1 MAEYLFPF
9 DKVEKDSD
17 IVIYGMGV
25 VGQQYLGQVQ
35 ALKYCHV
42 VALIDRNAAAFKN
55 APYHVETMDSL
66 NKYTFDYI
74 VIAVLYEGTAKSI
87 IADIQQ
93 KIDVPKEK
101 FIFGKTGWG
110 ISLYGLAHM
119 LKGYKELSDC
129 LEDFLTKARGQIDFF
144 ADAIMELKKN
154 LYLVPEICDRQRKF
168 FMDYLHQETSARKK
182 IILLRFLYEAECFD
196 KKCAELFM
204 HSIEDIKDD
213 FDARMW
219 LLWELSNMELHY
231 QSIRYDDF
239 FLDERRIIRENI
251 EHYLGGKK
259 YVKGQASKDGKRLA
273 LIATCCYIPSLPNF
287 RMLRPVANEMK
298 KRGYQVRI
306 FPIDLFRYSY
316 GECFIE
322 PFWPVVERSDLSEES
337 FKAVLETGVE
347 MTYPKGA
354 TIQDR
359 IEHFAANLYEYN
371 PDIVYDFS
379 GSYPFGSPIYYD
391 VFPTVYLPMRGCS
404 TGAWFDKYVARNEEL
419 CKKENEIFRSILP
432 EQLEVALPAYTDR
445 KNELPPEPYER
456 KEHGFDSGDFLIIT
470 SGRRLRTDLSIEF
483 IDCVCS
489 FLAQHS
495 NTRWI
500 LVSDSIRDYIKV
512 RYGSLL
518 EEDRIIDWGYESN
531 LSRLY
536 GMCDIYWS
544 PERNGSA
551 GCVSEAMQCGL
562 PIVLTTFP
570 SDILPH
576 VGEENAIAGGYTE
589 CKEYV
594 EHLYSDKELYKQKS
608 QLMKE
613 RYNATIHGE
622 GDYVRKLLEIGA
634 CIDKK

>member
-9 DKVEKDSD
+9 DKVKKDSD

-25 VGQQYLGQVQ
+25 VGQQYLRQVQ
-35 ALKYCHV
+35 ALRYCHV

-55 APYHVETMDSL
+55 APYHVETVDSL

-93 KIDVPKEK
+93 KMDVPKEK

-110 ISLYGLAHM
+110 ISMYGLTHM
-119 LKGYKELSDC
+119 LKGYEELSDH

-168 FMDYLHQETSARKK
+168 FMDYLHQETSARKR

-251 EHYLGGKK
+251 EHYLGGEK

-298 KRGYQVRI
+298 KMGYQVRI

-337 FKAVLETGVE
+337 FKVVLETGIE

-359 IEHFAANLYEYN
+359 IEHFAANLYEYA

-379 GSYPFGSPIYYD
+379 GSYPFCSPIYYD
-391 VFPTVYLPMRGCS
+391 AFPTVYLPMRGCS
-404 TGAWFDKYVARNEEL
+404 TGAWFDKYVARDKEV

-432 EQLEVALPAYTDR
+432 EQLEAALPAYTDR
-445 KNELPPEPYER
+445 KNELPPVPYER

-489 FLAQHS
+489 FLTQHS
-495 NTRWI
+495 DTRWI

-518 EEDRIIDWGYESN
+518 EEGRIIDWGYESN

-576 VGEENAIAGGYTE
+576 IGEENAIAGGYTE

-594 EHLYSDKELYKQKS
+594 ECLYSDKELYRQKS

-622 GDYVRKLLEIGA
+622 RGYVRKLLEIGA